1 MAIIVCAT
9 RGGEDSRRTQECA
22 IEMARARGDELVFV
36 FVADATL
43 TPPGREV
50 LSDVVADELA
60 RLGRR
65 LLGIAR
71 ARAQEQ
77 GVSAQIVV
85 RNGPFRQTLMDLLAE
100 LNAAVLVMGA
110 PHPHAN
116 SRAVSSDTMQEV
128 SDEVRAMGIEV
139 VVVE

>member
-1 MAIIVCAT
+1 MATILCAT
-9 RGGEDSRRTQECA
+9 RGGEDSRRTQQRA
-22 IEMARARGDELVFV
+22 IEMALARGDELVFV

-43 TPPGREV
+43 TPPGRQG

-77 GVSAQIVV
+77 GVSAQTVV
-85 RNGPFRQTLMDLLAE
+85 RCGTFRQTLMDLLAE
-100 LNAAVLVMGA
+100 VNATTLVMGA
-110 PHPHAN
+110 PHAHGN
-116 SRAVSSDTMQEV
+116 SRMFSSHEMQSL
-128 SDEVRAMGIEV
+128 SDQVCAMGIEV